1 MNTDYTIFSA
11 PLQGY
16 TDHVWRNAHAATF
29 GAVDV
34 YCAPFMRI
42 DHGAIRK
49 RDINDISAG
58 NNSVPCLLPQLLA
71 GKPDEA
77 TTLARTIMVQGYT
90 HIDINLGC
98 PHPPVANKHKG
109 AGLLKYPDEL
119 TEMLKALSE
128 IDGVDFSVKM
138 RLGWD
143 GNTQWQDAL
152 KALETINPKHVTIHP
167 RIGTQQYK
175 GELDTDQLA
184 AFMAACPYP
193 VVYNGALMCPEDITK
208 VTEEFGNLKG
218 IMIGRGLIA
227 RPYMLTPDKLYML
240 EQFHEMLV
248 EGYTERLDGGESQL
262 VNKMKSL
269 WEEFL
274 PHADRKARKAIK
286 KSHNMSQYMSAASEA
301 IDSVVNGDEDS
312 L

>member
-1 MNTDYTIFSA
+1 VNKDYTIFSA

-29 GAVDV
+29 GSVDI

-42 DHGAIRK
+42 DHGTIRK
-49 RDINDISAG
+49 RDIADIAAD
-58 NNSVPCLLPQLLA
+58 NNCVPSLLPQLLA
-71 GKPDEA
+71 GNPDEA
-77 TTLARTIMVQGYT
+77 VTLARTIMEQGYN
-90 HIDINLGC
+90 HIDINMGC

-119 TEMLKALSE
+119 ATMLQGLSKIE
-128 IDGVDFSVKM
+128 GVEFSVKM

-143 GNTQWQDAL
+143 DNTQWKEALDAVGI
-152 KALETINPKHVTIHP
+152 INPKHIAIHP

-175 GELDTDQLA
+175 GDLDMEQFA
-184 AFMAACPYP
+184 AFAESCPYP
-193 VVYNGALMCPEDITK
+193 VVYNGNITSLDQIAEI
-208 VTEEFGNLKG
+208 TEEFGNIKG

-227 RPYMLTPDKLYML
+227 RPYMLTPDRIGYL
-240 EQFHEMLV
+240 EQFHDILV

-262 VNKMKSL
+262 VQKLKTM

-286 KSHNMSQYMSAASEA
+286 KASNMSKYMSAVHEA
-301 IDSVVNGDEDS
+301 IESVLNSDEA
-312 L
+312 